1 MRKKTVQEHKI
12 SGTYREGRHGSGGP
26 IIPIAEDMRT
36 PPGRLN
42 AEAAELWRVEAVPLI
57 DAEILTL
64 ADVAMFTDLIELSAA
79 YRGVMSE
86 IGAQFVQIGSEGQ
99 PVKHPG
105 WQICRDM
112 LSQINGMRRDF
123 GLSPISRAKLPAAA
137 QKEEPSIWAKF
148 DSPIRKAGAVG

>member
-26 IIPIAEDMRT
+26 VIPIAEDWRT
-36 PPGRLN
+36 PPRRLN

-57 DAEILTL
+57 DAGIMTI
-64 ADVAMFTDLIELSAA
+64 ADVAMFTDLMELTAA
-79 YRGVMSE
+79 YRGVMAE
-86 IGAQFVQIGSEGQ
+86 IGAQFVRIGSEGQ

-148 DSPIRKAGAVG
+148 DSPIRKASAVA